1 MQNLS
6 QKIVALLGPTNTGKT
21 HVAIEKMLEFNSG
34 IFGLPLRLLTREVY
48 DKCVQKVGLEKVAL
62 ITGEEKIIPTSADY
76 FICTV
81 ESMPKN
87 KKVDFIAV
95 DEIQMCADRERGH
108 IFTDRLLYARGEKL
122 TMFLGSQVM
131 ESIISNLIEGVEF
144 EKKERFSKLS
154 YEGYKKISRLD
165 RKVAIIAFSIEEVYA
180 IAELVRRQK
189 GGAAIIMGSLS
200 PKTRNSQ
207 VGLYQSGDVDY
218 LIATDAIGMGLNMD
232 INEIY
237 FSNLKKFDGKKTRR
251 LNLIEMSQIA
261 GRAGRFK
268 NDGGFG
274 TTGDCENL
282 NSDEIEN
289 IEKHQLPE
297 TKMIYWRNSKLDFK
311 NPDTLI
317 TSLELK
323 PIKKNLLRTNDSL
336 DESVLRHFLKK
347 GGNNILYHK
356 NLELLWECCQIPD
369 FEKKAYGQH
378 INIVDKVFLFL
389 STKKNKIPST
399 FMKEQLKGLERDH
412 GNIDLLS
419 HRLSNV
425 RTWSYVANKK
435 NWVENSDYWVQLTK
449 SIEDKLSDKLHEEL
463 TKSFIDKKISILSR
477 SLKQDVTLNTEINE
491 ENKIYIDG
499 QLIGELK
506 ALKFLIELTSRTLD
520 TDIKSIKKAARRGV
534 KEELDKRVRKIID
547 DQEIYIEPS
556 GKFIWKGNPIARL
569 KKGYN
574 YLNPEIARDNVI
586 ILILLTIILCLL
598 LGMGLPTT
606 ANYVVVASL
615 MATVLVDVGNASGF
629 IFPLIAVHLFVFYF
643 GLMADVTPPVGLA
656 SYAAAA
662 ISGGDPLRT
671 GLQAIWYS
679 LRTGILPIVF
689 LFNHELL
696 LIGVE
701 SIWQALL
708 VIATSLIGI
717 LVFTAATQ
725 QWFINKLRWYE
736 TIAFLIIS
744 LSFLAPDYVL
754 GKFYPKFNEQK
765 LTADSIQNLSFDPS
779 KEVHIKVTR
788 VTEYGE
794 RYKLFVIDKGKFKNE
809 YNLEEYGVILID
821 QNDQLAV
828 DKLNWKGEAKKSGI
842 QMGDIISNFKIE
854 NPDRPSK
861 IFVYPAALFLLFCFG
876 YLNYKRK

>member
-1 MQNLS
+1 MQNQS

-21 HVAIEKMLEFNSG
+21 HVAIERMLKFDSG
-34 IFGLPLRLLTREVY
+34 IFGLPLRLLAREVY
-48 DKCVQKVGLEKVAL
+48 DKCVAKIGSEKVAL

-87 KKVDFIAV
+87 KTVDFVAI

-108 IFTDRLLYARGEKL
+108 IFTDRLFHARGQKL

-131 ESIISNLIEGVEF
+131 ANIINGLIQNVEF

-154 YEGYKKISRLD
+154 YSGYKKISRLD

-189 GGAAIIMGSLS
+189 GGAAIVMGSLS

-297 TKMIYWRNSKLDFK
+297 TKMIYWRNSKLNFNSPNK
-311 NPDTLI
+311 LI
-317 TSLELK
+317 ESLELK
-323 PIKKNLLRTNDSL
+323 PVKKNLLRTNDSL

-347 GGNNILYHK
+347 GANNIIYHK

-378 INIVDKVFLFL
+378 INIVDKVFQFL
-389 STKKNKIPST
+389 STRTKKIPST
-399 FMKEQLKGLERDH
+399 FMREQLKGLEKDH
-412 GNIDLLS
+412 GNVDLLS

-449 SIEDKLSDKLHEEL
+449 NIEDKLSDKLHDEL

-477 SLKQDVTLNTEINE
+477 SLKQDIMLNTEINK

-506 ALKFLIELTSRTLD
+506 GLRFIVELTSKTLD
-520 TDIKSIKKAARRGV
+520 TDIKSIKKAARKGI
-534 KEELDKRVRKIID
+534 KEELDKRINTIIDNQEISINSNSKIIWD
-547 DQEIYIEPS
+547 
-556 GKFIWKGNPIARL
+556 GNPIAKL
-569 KKGYN
+569 KKGYD
-574 YLNPEIARDNVI
+574 YLNPGIEIIADESLELEIKLKLEEFLKKWFNNYINEILGDLINLTKQKIKNQYLRALVFQLYEKNGFIKRNEIDNIVKLIPAEERKKLWKMGIKIGRYHIYLPKMLKPKAVEFRISLWKIFHNLSDKHEIPKFGLNFI
-586 ILILLTIILCLL
+586 INKNYEQNFLL
-598 LGMGLPTT
+598 LCGFEKFKEYFVRIDILEKLFIKILD
-606 ANYVVVASL
+606 NSK
-615 MATVLVDVGNASGF
+615 DRKFKINAE
-629 IFPLIAVHLFVFYF
+629 
-643 GLMADVTPPVGLA
+643 MM
-656 SYAAAA
+656 
-662 ISGGDPLRT
+662 
-671 GLQAIWYS
+671 
-679 LRTGILPIVF
+679 
-689 LFNHELL
+689 NLL
-696 LIGVE
+696 GC
-701 SIWQALL
+701 
-708 VIATSLIGI
+708 T
-717 LVFTAATQ
+717 
-725 QWFINKLRWYE
+725 
-736 TIAFLIIS
+736 
-744 LSFLAPDYVL
+744 
-754 GKFYPKFNEQK
+754 
-765 LTADSIQNLSFDPS
+765 
-779 KEVHIKVTR
+779 KENF
-788 VTEYGE
+788 
-794 RYKLFVIDKGKFKNE
+794 YKLMTYMGYKKDKS
-809 YNLEEYGVILID
+809 
-821 QNDQLAV
+821 V
-828 DKLNWKGEAKKSGI
+828 DTYIFKGEKKKTNKFI
-842 QMGDIISNFKIE
+842 KFDKKE
-854 NPDRPSK
+854 NPFK
-861 IFVYPAALFLLFCFG
+861 KLLS
-876 YLNYKRK
+876 LNIK